1 MTIISRARTAS
12 SMRLHGAMTACKGVT
27 SLPSAS
33 PNPPGSTKSR
43 CMSMTSSAVVRG
55 SNSNSYGSAFIFK
68 RLMAWPPFT
77 LRIRRCIRL
86 ARAEREA
93 CGTEERVAERN
104 ERRHRPAE
112 LRAVDQSEV
121 REDCAGKR
129 PDRGGAQPAVDDE
142 NSDRAE
148 HHAGEHRAAAERF
161 ESVIENTR
169 RRELGGAELRGG
181 CTGRS
186 ERAVGLRLRPV
197 RDVRAHREQYR
208 G

>member
-55 SNSNSYGSAFIFK
+55 SNSNSYGSAFIFA
-68 RLMAWPPFT
+68 RLMARPPFT

-104 ERRHRPAE
+104 ERGHRPAE
-112 LRAVDQSEV
+112 LRAVDQSDE
-121 REDCAGKR
+121 RENRTREC
-129 PDRGGAQPAVDDE
+129 PDRGGPQATVDDE
-142 NSDRAE
+142 DGDRAE
-148 HHAGEHRAAAERF
+148 NHAGEHRAAAERF

-169 RRELGGAELRGG
+169 RRELGG
-181 CTGRS
+181 S
-186 ERAVGLRLRPV
+186 E
-197 RDVRAHREQYR
+197 
-208 G
+208 